1 MDGLG
6 RIERMI
12 LYTQN
17 GPERARFGRNEKKLA
32 KSVEWKSEGSKLS
45 VAGSSVGLIVEK
57 EELKKLL

>member
-12 LYTQN
+12 LYPQN

-32 KSVEWKSEGSKLS
+32 KSVEWKSEGSKLT
-45 VAGSSVGLIVEK
+45 VAGSSVGWIVEK
-57 EELKKLL
+57 E